1 MIDRPVNGDP
11 DQAEAA
17 RAVEWLNHAVASG
30 YRNTNQLRIESALD
44 PLRDRADFKE
54 LVAELEGK
62 SPPKREKK

>member
-1 MIDRPVNGDP
+1 M
-11 DQAEAA
+11 
-17 RAVEWLNHAVASG
+17 EWLNHAVASG